1 MQVYLQA
8 GGDNLRSQFDYTQF
22 CKLRGGNGMR
32 EVVIVGA
39 ARTAIGDYLGS
50 LSSLS
55 AVELGIIAGKAAL
68 EKAGVSPDLVDEVA
82 AGHVYQGGN
91 KGNTGRQ
98 VCLGM
103 GCPVETIGVT
113 INQQCPS
120 SMRAAEIISQQ
131 ILLNKIDIGMAVG
144 YESMSNCVYMVQKAR
159 QGLRMGDA
167 PFIDQLIYDGLND
180 AFNNYHMGIT
190 AENLAEM
197 YNISREEQD
206 EWALMSNQRACAAIA
221 EGRFKEEIVPV
232 EIKTKK
238 GTKVFEIDEH
248 PRADANLE
256 TMAKLKP
263 AFKKDGTVTAGNAS
277 GLNDAGAAIV
287 ITHREKADELGL
299 KPLAK
304 IVSTASGA
312 VDPKIMGLGVVPAVQ
327 KALKFAGL
335 TKEDIDLWE
344 LNEAFAAQVIACNR
358 ELKIDKSIIN
368 VNGSGI
374 SLGHPVGQTGVRLI
388 VTLIH
393 EMRRRQVKYGVA
405 SLCAGGG
412 PAVATVVELL

>member
-1 MQVYLQA
+1 
-8 GGDNLRSQFDYTQF
+8 
-22 CKLRGGNGMR
+22 MR

-50 LSSLS
+50 LSGLS

-68 EKAGVSPDLVDEVA
+68 ERAGVKPEQVEEVA
-82 AGHVYQGGN
+82 GGHVYQGGC

-103 GCPVETIGVT
+103 GCPVETVALT

-120 SMRAAEIISQQ
+120 SMRATEVISQQ
-131 ILLNKIDIGMAVG
+131 ILLNKIDIGVAVG

-167 PFIDQLIYDGLND
+167 PFLDQMIYDGLND

-190 AENLAEM
+190 AENLAEK
-197 YNISREEQD
+197 YNVSREEQD
-206 EWALMSNQRACAAIA
+206 EWAVMSNQRASAAIA
-221 EGRFKEEIVPV
+221 AGLFKEEIVPV
-232 EIKTKK
+232 EVKTKK
-238 GTKVFEIDEH
+238 GSILFEVDEH
-248 PRADANLE
+248 PRADASLE
-256 TMAKLKP
+256 SMAKLKP

-277 GLNDAGAAIV
+277 SLNDGGAALV
-287 ITHREKADELGL
+287 LTHMEKAKELGL

-304 IVSTASGA
+304 ILSTASAA
-312 VDPKIMGLGVVPAVQ
+312 VDPKIMGIGVVPAVQ
-327 KALKFAGL
+327 RALKFAGL
-335 TKEDIDLWE
+335 SKEQIDLWE

-358 ELKIDKSIIN
+358 ELQIDKSIIN

-374 SLGHPVGQTGVRLI
+374 SLGHPVGQTGARLI

-393 EMRRRQVKYGVA
+393 EMRRRGSKYGVA

>member
-1 MQVYLQA
+1 
-8 GGDNLRSQFDYTQF
+8 
-22 CKLRGGNGMR
+22 MR
-32 EVVIVGA
+32 EVVILSGV
-39 ARTAIGDYLGS
+39 RTAIGDYMGS
-50 LSSLS
+50 LSSFS
-55 AVELGIIAGKAAL
+55 AVELGIAAGKAAI
-68 EKAGVSPDLVDEVA
+68 ERAGIKPDQIEEVA

-98 VCLGM
+98 VCLGV
-103 GCPVETIGVT
+103 GCPVETVALT

-120 SMRAAEIISQQ
+120 SMRATEIICQQ
-131 ILLNKIDIGMAVG
+131 ILLNKIDVGMVVG
-144 YESMSNCVYMVQKAR
+144 IESMSNCVYMIQKAR

-167 PFIDQLIYDGLND
+167 KLLDQLLYDGLID
-180 AFNNYHMGIT
+180 AFNDYHMGIT

-206 EWALMSNQRACAAIA
+206 EWALMSHQRACAAIA

-232 EIKTKK
+232 EVKTKK
-238 GTKVFEIDEH
+238 GTVIFEVDEH
-248 PRADANLE
+248 PRADTNMESLS
-256 TMAKLKP
+256 KLKP

-277 GLNDAGAAIV
+277 GLNDGGAAMIL
-287 ITHREKADELGL
+287 THREKAAEMGL

-304 IVSTASGA
+304 IVSTASAA
-312 VDPKIMGLGVVPAVQ
+312 VDPKIMGIGVVPAVH
-327 KALKFAGL
+327 KALKYAGL
-335 TKEDIDLWE
+335 TKEDIGLWE

-368 VNGSGI
+368 VNGSGV

-388 VTLIH
+388 ITLVH
-393 EMRRRQVKYGVA
+393 EMRRRGVKYGVA

-412 PAVATVVELL
+412 PACATVGELI

>member
-1 MQVYLQA
+1 
-8 GGDNLRSQFDYTQF
+8 
-22 CKLRGGNGMR
+22 MR
-32 EVVIVGA
+32 EVVIVGG
-39 ARTAIGDYLGS
+39 ARTAIGDYMGS

-55 AVELGIIAGKAAL
+55 AVELGVVAGKAAI
-68 EKAGVSPDLVDEVA
+68 EKAGIKPEMVEEVA
-82 AGHVYQGGN
+82 GGHVYQGGN

-103 GCPVETIGVT
+103 GCPVETVALT

-120 SMRAAEIISQQ
+120 SMRATEIISQE
-131 ILLNKIDIGMAVG
+131 IMLNKIDIGMAVG

-167 PFIDQLIYDGLND
+167 PFLDQLIYDGLND

-206 EWALMSNQRACAAIA
+206 EWAYMSNQRACAAIA
-221 EGRFKEEIVPV
+221 AGKFKEEIVPV

-238 GTKVFEIDEH
+238 GTVLFEVDEH

-256 TMAKLKP
+256 SMAKLKP

-287 ITHREKADELGL
+287 ITHRDKAKELGL
-299 KPLAK
+299 TPLAR
-304 IVSTASGA
+304 IVSTASAA
-312 VDPKIMGLGVVPAVQ
+312 VDPKVMGIGVVPAVQ
-327 KALKFAGL
+327 KALKYAGL
-335 TKEDIDLWE
+335 TKEDIGLWE

-388 VTLIH
+388 ITLIH
-393 EMRRRQVKYGVA
+393 EMRRRGIKYGVA

-412 PAVATVVELL
+412 PACATVVELV

>member
-1 MQVYLQA
+1 
-8 GGDNLRSQFDYTQF
+8 
-22 CKLRGGNGMR
+22 MR
-32 EVVIVGA
+32 EVVIAGA
-39 ARTAIGDYLGS
+39 ARTAIGDYMGG

-55 AVELGIIAGKAAL
+55 AVDLGIIAGKAAL
-68 EKAGVSPDLVDEVA
+68 ERAGVSPAQIEEVVG
-82 AGHVYQGGN
+82 GHVLQGGC

-103 GCPVETIGVT
+103 GCPVETVAMT
-113 INQQCPS
+113 VNQQCPS
-120 SMRAAEIISQQ
+120 SMRATEIISQE

-167 PFIDQLIYDGLND
+167 KFLDQMLYDGLID
-180 AFNNYHMGIT
+180 AFNNYHMGVT

-206 EWALMSNQRACAAIA
+206 EWAVMSNQRASEAIA
-221 EGRFKEEIVPV
+221 SGRFKEEIVPV

-238 GTKVFEIDEH
+238 GTVVFEVDEH
-248 PRADANLE
+248 PRADASME

-277 GLNDAGAAIV
+277 GLNDAGAALV
-287 ITHREKADELGL
+287 ITHREKANELGL

-327 KALKFAGL
+327 RALKFAGL
-335 TKEDIDLWE
+335 TKDDIDLWE

-358 ELKIDKSIIN
+358 ELKIDKDIIN

-388 VTLIH
+388 TTLIY
-393 EMRRRQVKYGVA
+393 ELRRRGLKYGVA

>member
-1 MQVYLQA
+1 
-8 GGDNLRSQFDYTQF
+8 
-22 CKLRGGNGMR
+22 
-32 EVVIVGA
+32 
-39 ARTAIGDYLGS
+39 
-50 LSSLS
+50 
-55 AVELGIIAGKAAL
+55 
-68 EKAGVSPDLVDEVA
+68 
-82 AGHVYQGGN
+82 
-91 KGNTGRQ
+91 
-98 VCLGM
+98 
-103 GCPVETIGVT
+103 
-113 INQQCPS
+113 
-120 SMRAAEIISQQ
+120 
-131 ILLNKIDIGMAVG
+131 MAVG

-327 KALKFAGL
+327 K
-335 TKEDIDLWE
+335 
-344 LNEAFAAQVIACNR
+344 
-358 ELKIDKSIIN
+358 
-368 VNGSGI
+368 
-374 SLGHPVGQTGVRLI
+374 P
-388 VTLIH
+388 
-393 EMRRRQVKYGVA
+393 
-405 SLCAGGG
+405 
-412 PAVATVVELL
+412 

>member
-1 MQVYLQA
+1 
-8 GGDNLRSQFDYTQF
+8 
-22 CKLRGGNGMR
+22 MR

-312 VDPKIMGLGVVPAVQ
+312 VDPKIMGLGVVRAVQ

>member
-1 MQVYLQA
+1 
-8 GGDNLRSQFDYTQF
+8 
-22 CKLRGGNGMR
+22 MR

-39 ARTAIGDYLGS
+39 ARTAIGDYMGS

-55 AVELGIIAGKAAL
+55 AVELGVVAGKAAL
-68 EKAGVSPDLVDEVA
+68 ERSGLKPDAIEEVV
-82 AGHVYQGGN
+82 AGHVLQGGC

-103 GCPVETIGVT
+103 GCPVDTVAMT
-113 INQQCPS
+113 VNQQCPS
-120 SMRAAEIISQQ
+120 SMRATEIVCQE
-131 ILLNKIDIGMAVG
+131 ILLNKIDIGMVVG

-159 QGLRMGDA
+159 QGLRMGDTK
-167 PFIDQLIYDGLND
+167 FLDQMLYDGLID
-180 AFNNYHMGIT
+180 AFNNYHMGVT

-206 EWALMSNQRACAAIA
+206 EWAVMSHQRANAAIA
-221 EGRFKEEIVPV
+221 AGRFKEEIVPV
-232 EIKTKK
+232 EIKTRK
-238 GTKVFEIDEH
+238 GTVVFEVDEH
-248 PRADANLE
+248 PRANASMEN
-256 TMAKLKP
+256 MAKLRP

-277 GLNDAGAAIV
+277 GLNDAGAALV
-287 ITHREKADELGL
+287 ITHREKAEELGL

-304 IVSTASGA
+304 IVSTASAA
-312 VDPKIMGLGVVPAVQ
+312 VDPKIMGFGVVPAVQ
-327 KALKFAGL
+327 RALKFAGL
-335 TKEDIDLWE
+335 AKEDIDLWE

-358 ELKIDKSIIN
+358 ELKIDKEIIN

-374 SLGHPVGQTGVRLI
+374 SLGHPVGQTGARLI
-388 VTLIH
+388 ITLIH
-393 EMRRRQVKYGVA
+393 EMRRRGSKYGVA